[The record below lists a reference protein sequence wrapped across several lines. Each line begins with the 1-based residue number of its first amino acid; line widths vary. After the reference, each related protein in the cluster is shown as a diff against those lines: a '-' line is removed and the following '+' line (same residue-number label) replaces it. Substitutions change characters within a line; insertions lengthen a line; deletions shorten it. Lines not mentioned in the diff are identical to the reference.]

1 MEDRTQK
8 TVGIIK
14 TAPVAKT
21 YKGRLVLDMP
31 GLELE
36 TGKIYSI
43 VGSNGSGKST
53 FAKILAGIIEAD
65 DGLHTLE
72 KVGYMAQRSY
82 AFNMTLEKNILINGA
97 DNERCHSLMERLNI
111 SHLRASKAK
120 NLSGGETAKMALAR
134 IMMKDYNVLIL
145 DEPTAAMDRDSVLLA
160 EKLILDYKEKTGC
173 TVILITHS
181 LEQAKRISNKI
192 LQIEYGKLLL

>member
-1 MEDRTQK
+1 MRIEPLK
-8 TVGIIK
+8 
-14 TAPVAKT
+14 KT

-31 GLELE
+31 ALELE
-36 TGKIYSI
+36 AGKIYSI

-65 DGLHTLE
+65 NGSHTLE
-72 KVGYMAQRSY
+72 NVGYMAQKSY

-97 DNERCHSLMERLNI
+97 DNKRCQSLMERLNV
-111 SHLRASKAK
+111 SHLQASKAK
-120 NLSGGETAKMALAR
+120 TLSGGETAKMALAR
-134 IMMKDYNVLIL
+134 IMMKDYDVLIL
-145 DEPTAAMDRDSVLLA
+145 DEPTAAMDKDSVLLA

-181 LEQAKRISNKI
+181 LEQAKRISDQI
-192 LQIEYGKLLL
+192 LQIEYGKLL